1 MDRPI
6 SKPRPAA
13 LAALTAVSVAAALV
27 LAACS
32 TSTGGSAK
40 PTSSPVGSPS
50 GAGSSATTTTLETTS
65 WQLTGY
71 VGPEGNLVPVPGA
84 VSATATFDAGRVS
97 GNGGCNDYSASYT
110 IDGDKLT
117 IGQVAATMKAC
128 GPAESALET
137 AYFAALGKV
146 ATYAIQGQSLE
157 LKTSEGKVGLRF
169 DVAKTVSLSGT
180 PWVATGVNNGTGGV
194 GNVVTGTT
202 LTAIFGP
209 QGTVAGSGGCND
221 YNGPYTNDATAIKI
235 GPLAATKKLC
245 ATPAGVDDQE
255 AQYFAALQK
264 ATRYT
269 ITGSRLELRD
279 DGGALQV
286 SFVAKLGS
294 S

>member
-1 MDRPI
+1 
-6 SKPRPAA
+6 
-13 LAALTAVSVAAALV
+13 
-27 LAACS
+27 
-32 TSTGGSAK
+32 
-40 PTSSPVGSPS
+40 
-50 GAGSSATTTTLETTS
+50 
-65 WQLTGY
+65 
-71 VGPEGNLVPVPGA
+71 
-84 VSATATFDAGRVS
+84 
-97 GNGGCNDYSASYT
+97 
-110 IDGDKLT
+110 
-117 IGQVAATMKAC
+117 MKAC

-146 ATYAIQGQSLE
+146 ATYAIPGQSLE
-157 LKTSEGKVGLRF
+157 LKTSEGNVGLRF